1 MGSQETK
8 YWLRHSGHG
17 YPHATTDPTPLRRAI
32 ITIVHGGGYRGPS
45 MPSQKK
51 RILIVDDSATA
62 RMWQQLLL
70 SHEQYVTLVA
80 QDGAEGVEIARRERP
95 DLILLDVSMP
105 TMDGFAAC
113 RALRAAP
120 ETRDIPILM
129 VTTHSEME
137 NVLAGFEAGCN
148 EYITKPLERSEYLV
162 KVRSY
167 LNRHLGDAE

>member
-1 MGSQETK
+1 MTS
-8 YWLRHSGHG
+8 
-17 YPHATTDPTPLRRAI
+17 P
-32 ITIVHGGGYRGPS
+32 
-45 MPSQKK
+45 KK
-51 RILIVDDSATA
+51 RILIVDDSPTA

-70 SHEQYVTLVA
+70 SHEQYATLTA
-80 QDGAEGVEIARRERP
+80 HDGAEGIEVARRERP

-105 TMDGFAAC
+105 GMDGFEAC

-120 ETRDIPILM
+120 ETKDIPILI

-148 EYITKPLERSEYLV
+148 EYLTKPLERTEYLV

-167 LNRHLGDAE
+167 LNRHVGDDE

>member
-1 MGSQETK
+1 MT
-8 YWLRHSGHG
+8 
-17 YPHATTDPTPLRRAI
+17 
-32 ITIVHGGGYRGPS
+32 
-45 MPSQKK
+45 SQKK
-51 RILIVDDSATA
+51 RILIVDDSPTA

-70 SHEQYVTLVA
+70 SHEQYTTFTA
-80 QDGAEGVEIARRERP
+80 PDGAEGVRIARQERP

-105 TMDGFAAC
+105 GMDGFEAC

-120 ETRDIPILM
+120 ETADIPILM

-148 EYITKPLERSEYLV
+148 EYLTKPLERTEYLV

-167 LNRHLGDAE
+167 LNRHLGGAE

>member
-1 MGSQETK
+1 MTS
-8 YWLRHSGHG
+8 
-17 YPHATTDPTPLRRAI
+17 P
-32 ITIVHGGGYRGPS
+32 
-45 MPSQKK
+45 KK
-51 RILIVDDSATA
+51 RILIVDDSPTA

-70 SHEQYVTLVA
+70 SHEQYATLTA
-80 QDGAEGVEIARRERP
+80 HDGAEGIEVARRERP

-105 TMDGFAAC
+105 GMDGFEAC

-120 ETRDIPILM
+120 ETKDIPILM

-148 EYITKPLERSEYLV
+148 EYLTKPLERTEYLV

-167 LNRHLGDAE
+167 LNRHVGDDE